1 MNRPWKD
8 TDIMKETILIV
19 GGAGFVG
26 SNLAILFK
34 KDYPGIKII
43 ALDNLRRRGSELNLP
58 RLKAAGIEFFHG
70 DIRNPSD
77 LDDVSAFDLLID
89 CAAEP
94 SVLAGYGTSP
104 AYVTQTNLGGSLN
117 CFEQAR
123 RYHADVIF
131 LSTSRVY
138 PVKPLRQ
145 LSFKETAT
153 RFQLDDAV
161 KPPGV
166 TDNGISETFSLEGL
180 RSIYGAAKLASEL
193 ILAEYSD
200 AYNINA
206 IINRCGILTGPW
218 QMGRVEQG
226 VVALWVARHLFGDP
240 LTYIGFGG
248 SGKQVR
254 DILHVRDLYD
264 LLILQLNE
272 AAKFSGQVFNVG
284 GGKQNTVS
292 LLELTQLCQRITG
305 KQIAISRD
313 PETRAV
319 DIPWYVSDYAKIESL
334 TQWRPKISVEGII
347 ENIAAWMNEYQKQLQ
362 PIFFENRSN

>member
-1 MNRPWKD
+1 MRRLNQRGFRVCLMHFRGCSGEPNRLPISYHSGK
-8 TDIMKETILIV
+8 TDDPQRILEHIHSTKNRNIYAAV
-19 GGAGFVG
+19 G
-26 SNLAILFK
+26 
-34 KDYPGIKII
+34 
-43 ALDNLRRRGSELNLP
+43 
-58 RLKAAGIEFFHG
+58 
-70 DIRNPSD
+70 
-77 LDDVSAFDLLID
+77 VS
-89 CAAEP
+89 
-94 SVLAGYGTSP
+94 
-104 AYVTQTNLGGSLN
+104 LGGNVLLKWLG
-117 CFEQAR
+117 EQGERITLQKAV
-123 RYHADVIF
+123 VI
-131 LSTSRVY
+131 SV
-138 PVKPLRQ
+138 P
-145 LSFKETAT
+145 
-153 RFQLDDAV
+153 FQLDDAA

-166 TDNGISETFSLEGL
+166 THNGINETFPLEGL

-226 VVALWVARHLFGDP
+226 VVALWVARHLFGGP

-254 DILHVRDLYD
+254 DMLHVRDLYD

-292 LLELTQLCQRITG
+292 LLELTQLCQRISG

-319 DIPWYVSDYAKIESL
+319 DIPWYVNNCAKIESL
-334 TQWRPKISVEGII
+334 TQWRPKISVKGII